1 MSHSCNVRRG
11 RGVASSGHTRV
22 LLFQRAPYGAGSASR
37 PDGVFGAVR
46 DAAEGAGY
54 GG

>member
-1 MSHSCNVRRG
+1 MGHTCNVRRG
-11 RGVASSGHTRV
+11 RGAASSGRGRA
-22 LLFQRAPYGAGSASR
+22 LRFQRAPYGAGWASR